1 MGARG
6 GPRLGSRY
14 RVERKLGEGTF
25 GEVYL
30 VRDKL
35 LQRDVALKRFKER
48 DVDFDVREMLREEF
62 LMLSRLRHP
71 GLPRVYDV
79 SVGPGAAFFTMEHL
93 AGSDILRSL
102 RGLIRV
108 VGEDSLGVVIAC
120 LSGFEHVRARDL
132 FELQSLIDTF
142 HGGDFRPGQKLAP
155 PSSASPAAHARDP
168 RAL

>member
-102 RGLIRV
+102 RGDARGPLPSDRIP
-108 VGEDSLGVVIAC
+108 DPIAAI
-120 LSGFEHVRARDL
+120 LSML
-132 FELQSLIDTF
+132 
-142 HGGDFRPGQKLAP
+142 
-155 PSSASPAAHARDP
+155 SALRYIHARGIIHGDLMP
-168 RAL
+168 ANILYRT